1 MIDLYTWTTPNGR
14 KISIALEEMGL
25 DYNTHLIDITK
36 GDQHA
41 PGFLKISPNNKLPA
55 LVDGDISV
63 FESGAILLYLAR
75 KTRKFLPPENTQAH
89 WSVMSWL
96 MWQKSG
102 FGPMLG
108 QTHHFLT
115 YHPGQSEF
123 AAAHFIKET
132 ARLYTVLDKHL
143 SESEFIIDELSI
155 ADFAIWPW
163 AARFDRQH
171 VDLNDYPNV
180 KRWYQQLAK
189 RPSFIKGYAKPLDVE
204 PIPVV
209 SDNK

>member
-25 DYNTHLIDITK
+25 EYQTHLIDIRK

-41 PGFLKISPNNKLPA
+41 PDFLKISPNNKLPA

-63 FESGAILLYLAR
+63 FESGAILIYLAE
-75 KTRKFLPPENTQAH
+75 KTGLFAPAKDSQQY
-89 WSVMSWL
+89 WDMMSWL

-115 YHPGQSEF
+115 YHEGQSDF
-123 AAAHFIKET
+123 AAAHFTKET
-132 ARLYTVLDKHL
+132 ARLYTVLDKQL
-143 SESEFIIDELSI
+143 SDHEFIIDQLTI
-155 ADFAIWPW
+155 ADFAIFPW
-163 AARFDRQH
+163 VARFDRQH
-171 VDLNDYPNV
+171 VDVSRYPHV
-180 KRWYQQLAK
+180 HRWYNMLAK
-189 RPSFIKGYAKPLDVE
+189 RPAFIKGYAQPLKVE
-204 PIPVV
+204 EIPVIG
-209 SDNK
+209 